1 MIVAASTAH
10 IPRLNKV
17 ERQVNVMANASFPN
31 QAFMES
37 KPLNAFLIYYETI
50 KMSIR
55 FHEALHLLQEWKE
68 LGDLFTKIGETID
81 EIGFRG
87 KMLWCSSFIHIY
99 IMEWTH

>member
-1 MIVAASTAH
+1 
-10 IPRLNKV
+10 
-17 ERQVNVMANASFPN
+17 
-31 QAFMES
+31 
-37 KPLNAFLIYYETI
+37 
-50 KMSIR
+50 MSIR

-99 IMEWTH
+99 IMEWTY